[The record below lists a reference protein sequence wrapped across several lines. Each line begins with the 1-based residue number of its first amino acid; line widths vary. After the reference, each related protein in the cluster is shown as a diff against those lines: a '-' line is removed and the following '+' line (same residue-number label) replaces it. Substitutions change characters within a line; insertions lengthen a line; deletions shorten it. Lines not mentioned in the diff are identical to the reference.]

1 MTRVRETIMRQD
13 FPALFKRFFL
23 AAVAVVILG
32 GAAVG
37 LSLQKQIVE
46 LGGHLRGGME
56 LEGEFPEG
64 LSITEPSVGAQ
75 VAFFIYGAVCL
86 LLFLA
91 YWLIVAAWLYQR
103 AVVCGMHGLFWLLC
117 GLWGNVFAAVVFVAI
132 RSFTRQRCPECGKWQ
147 PVKSWYCSKCGTE
160 LKRSCAECGQTCG
173 KEDQYCSRCGKP
185 LEGDK

>member
-86 LLFLA
+86 LLILA

-103 AVVCGMHGLFWLLC
+103 AVVCGMRTDLRERRSVLLQMRETS
-117 GLWGNVFAAVVFVAI
+117 GG
-132 RSFTRQRCPECGKWQ
+132 RQII
-147 PVKSWYCSKCGTE
+147 
-160 LKRSCAECGQTCG
+160 GQTG
-173 KEDQYCSRCGKP
+173 
-185 LEGDK
+185 